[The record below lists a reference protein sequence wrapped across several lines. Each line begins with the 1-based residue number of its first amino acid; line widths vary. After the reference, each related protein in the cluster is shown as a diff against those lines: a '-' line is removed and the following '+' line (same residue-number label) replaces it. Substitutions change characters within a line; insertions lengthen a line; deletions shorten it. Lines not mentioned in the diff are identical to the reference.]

1 MGIRGSLAKGV
12 LIALAVALIPVT
24 AVSAQKIT
32 PGSTCKVLNQKVV
45 YEKKIY
51 TCIKSGKKLIWK
63 KGVAVKVA
71 PTPTPTPT
79 PTPIVLTFDNLTR
92 NFNSIS
98 ENVYNKMQ
106 ISIDG
111 NYQPK
116 FKLNVSVGPNTKP
129 STLNPTAAFSL
140 GSNMLRN
147 FNQPEEI
154 NAIYYSFIDKEWAK
168 NALQVIDGSSRWSY
182 QLDNACQNENRCQ
195 GASAG
200 TTQSWQGF
208 GQFALSNNVWWS
220 DRNQVAEDDI
230 HEFVHMVQSY
240 QIRPAMDDWTRR
252 TPTWFFEG
260 HATVLGKLG
269 GSKTLDSYKLNQ
281 VSVFKRLRP
290 DDTLKDYSSAN
301 ILRFY
306 EALSPGK
313 SNPFMQQYV
322 YTLGYSTVEALVAIG
337 GIDSAMNLIVQNIG
351 GTSFTQ
357 AFKNVYGVE
366 WDAAAPILAEIVSK
380 QYTPFWP

>member
-1 MGIRGSLAKGV
+1 MRFKDSVARGLLISLA
-12 LIALAVALIPVT
+12 LALIPVA
-24 AVSAQKIT
+24 AVSAQRIT

-45 YEKKIY
+45 YQNKTY
-51 TCIKSGKKLIWK
+51 TCTKSGKKSVWN
-63 KGVAVKVA
+63 KGVVA
-71 PTPTPTPT
+71 KKPTPT
-79 PTPIVLTFDNLTR
+79 PTPIPTPIIFTWDNIAS
-92 NFNSIS
+92 NYGEIS
-98 ENVYNKMQ
+98 RNVYNISQ
-106 ISIDG
+106 IHIEN

-116 FKLNVSVGPNTKP
+116 FNLNVLVGPNTKP
-129 STLNPTAAFSL
+129 SVINPTAAFSL
-140 GSNMLRN
+140 GSNLLRN
-147 FNQPEEI
+147 FKQPEEI
-154 NAIYYSFIDKEWAK
+154 NAIYYNYVDKEWAK
-168 NALQVIDGSSRWSY
+168 NALQVKDGSSRWSY
-182 QLDNACQNENRCQ
+182 QFDNACQNENRCQ

-200 TTQSWQGF
+200 TTQNWQGF
-208 GQFALSNNVWWS
+208 GQFALSNNVSWS
-220 DRNQVAEDDI
+220 DRNQDAENDI

-240 QIRPAMDDWTRR
+240 QLRPILDDWSRR

-269 GSKTLDSYKLNQ
+269 GSKTLESYKLNQ
-281 VSVFKRLRP
+281 VSVFKRLRA
-290 DDTLKDYSSAN
+290 DDTLKDYSSAS

-313 SNPFMQQYV
+313 SNPSLQQYV

-337 GIDSAMNLIVQNIG
+337 GIDSPMNLIVQNIG